1 MSVVV
6 GLTGGWRAGGR
17 RTDDGSIASD
27 SSFCGGAVRYR
38 LLLIMMKMGTC
49 EYCIDVE

>member
-27 SSFCGGAVRYR
+27 SSFCGGALRYR
-38 LLLIMMKMGTC
+38 LLLIMMKMGTWVHVVC
-49 EYCIDVE
+49 VE